1 MVNFKWSSLALLA
14 LRVATAFAQDDVDA
28 EPIKSVPV
36 EQPELK
42 ADIETTFPD
51 ADIFGV
57 KIVNGRVSKALIEIT
72 NHEET
77 PIDVAFV
84 GGMLKTTKP
93 LPEDAPASAAILRN
107 LTAVRY
113 DVSIPAGE
121 KHQLPFQFVLDMMP
135 QDVIVELVAII
146 SNSATNQIFQVQA
159 HSGPA
164 SIVEPPTSLFDPQII
179 FLYLFLT
186 GVFGATLYFVYKTW
200 IEALFPQARPA
211 RSGGAG
217 GKKSRKAALAEAE
230 PLSGSESAGATSGG
244 DGKSYDESWIPSH
257 HINRP
262 VARRVKSGASG
273 KSK

>member
-1 MVNFKWSSLALLA
+1 MVNFKWSYIALLA
-14 LRVATAFAQDDVDA
+14 LRVATAFAQDDADAQSGTSAKVD
-28 EPIKSVPV
+28 
-36 EQPELK
+36 QPDLK

-57 KIVNGRVSKALIEIT
+57 KIVNGRITKALIEIT

-93 LPEDAPASAAILRN
+93 LPDDAPASAAILRN

-113 DVSIPAGE
+113 DVSIPAGA

-146 SNSATNQIFQVQA
+146 SNAATSQIFQVQA

-164 SIVEPPTSLFDPQII
+164 SIVDPPTSIFDPQII

-200 IEALFPQARPA
+200 IEALFPHAG
-211 RSGGAG
+211 RSKGGH
-217 GKKSRKAALAEAE
+217 KKGRKAASAAEAE
-230 PLSGSESAGATSGG
+230 PLSGSESAGAASGADSKG
-244 DGKSYDESWIPSH
+244 YDESWIPDH

-262 VARRVKSGASG
+262 VARRRAK
-273 KSK
+273 